1 MPTSLKAYNKCKR
14 QYLVTEFHRMEY
26 HRCTLL
32 IPNWEDLGRIVNT
45 SVLPSGA
52 LTAVNVTF
60 HGCHHLVIARVG
72 SVMEARTQNS
82 RDRLRQNCSEVN
94 PATE

>member
-1 MPTSLKAYNKCKR
+1 MYCIDPK
-14 QYLVTEFHRMEY
+14 
-26 HRCTLL
+26 
-32 IPNWEDLGRIVNT
+32 LGRHEDERKRVISNRNT

-72 SVMEARTQNS
+72 PTA
-82 RDRLRQNCSEVN
+82 
-94 PATE
+94 